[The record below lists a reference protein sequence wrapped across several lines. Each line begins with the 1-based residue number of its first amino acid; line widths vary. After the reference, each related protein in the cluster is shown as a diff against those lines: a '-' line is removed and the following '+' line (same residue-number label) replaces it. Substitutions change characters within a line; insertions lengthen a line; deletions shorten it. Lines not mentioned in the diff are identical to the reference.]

1 MSIILKIGI
10 YGVTDDTLSKCI
22 ISYVWIKYSFLSDF
36 ENSTIYLLG
45 AGNKDE
51 SIYFVLILSTTKM

>member
-1 MSIILKIGI
+1 MSILLKIGI
-10 YGVTDDTLSKCI
+10 YGVTDDPLSKCI

-36 ENSTIYLLG
+36 GNSTICLLG